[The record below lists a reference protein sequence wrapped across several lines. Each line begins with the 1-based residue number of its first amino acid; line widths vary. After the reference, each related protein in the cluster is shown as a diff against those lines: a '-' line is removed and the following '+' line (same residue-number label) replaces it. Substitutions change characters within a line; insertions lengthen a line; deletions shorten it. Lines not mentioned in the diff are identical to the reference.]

1 MDPTVFL
8 FAAVAFLFGLVFGS
22 FLNVCIYRLPRGLS
36 VVAPRSAC
44 PKCNTPIAAYD
55 NIPVLSWMILGGRC
69 RHCKAP
75 ITPRYAAVELL
86 TGILFA
92 VCTWYFVSPLE
103 AVKYMVFS
111 FLLLGLVFTDC
122 ENRILP
128 DSLTLTGFV
137 LGLLFSVLLPLH
149 GVLEVVFA
157 GYMNE
162 RILSL
167 GDALLGAFIGG
178 GFIWAVGELY
188 FRLRG
193 IQGMGFGDVKLLLL
207 IGAFV
212 GARLTILTICIASVV
227 GAVVGL
233 LLFPAILRKRRN
245 AVSLKRRFPDETE
258 RRQAAYESAMRS
270 MRLPFGSFLGAAA
283 VFAAFLGEP
292 ILRWYLSL
300 F

>member
-1 MDPTVFL
+1 ML
-8 FAAVAFLFGLVFGS
+8 AALAFLFGLVFGS
-22 FLNVCIYRLPRGLS
+22 FLNVCIYRMPRGLS

-55 NIPVLSWMILGGRC
+55 NIPVLSWVLLGGRC
-69 RHCKAP
+69 RSCKAS

-92 VCTWYFVSPLE
+92 LCAWYFPSPLE

-111 FLLLGLVFTDC
+111 FLSLGLVFTDC

-128 DSLTLTGFV
+128 DRLTLPGFF
-137 LGLLFSVLLPLH
+137 LGLLFSVVVPLN
-149 GVLEVVFA
+149 GVLEIVFA
-157 GYMNE
+157 GYLNN

-167 GDALLGAFIGG
+167 GDALLGAFLGG

-193 IQGMGFGDVKLLLL
+193 MQGMGFGDVKLLLL

-212 GARLTILTICIASVV
+212 GPRLTLLTICVASIL
-227 GAVVGL
+227 GAIVGL
-233 LLFPAILRKRRN
+233 VLFPAILRKRRN
-245 AVSLKRRFPDETE
+245 AVVLKRRFPDEKQ
-258 RRQAAYESAMRS
+258 RRQEAYQSAMRC
-270 MRLPFGSFLGAAA
+270 MRLPFGSFLGIAA
-283 VFAAFLGEP
+283 VLAAFVGEP
-292 ILRWYLSL
+292 VLRWYIRL